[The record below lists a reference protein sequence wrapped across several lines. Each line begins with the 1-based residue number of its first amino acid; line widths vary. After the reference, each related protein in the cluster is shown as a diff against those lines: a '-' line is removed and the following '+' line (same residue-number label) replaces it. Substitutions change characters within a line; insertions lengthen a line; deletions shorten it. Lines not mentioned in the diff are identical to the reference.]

1 MKNWIIYVNSRW
13 APHFFFHGKIIIM
26 KFAHMWVDTTLAT
39 GKVIVLCIHTQ
50 QLPFTFHMIIH
61 ECCCYRYHHLVVV
74 SQDTSHTSLT
84 VIDGVKLFYQVNATS
99 QTVHQQWQRA
109 WKIFC
114 QASFRWKKMLDWCK
128 KTHFTNYIKLHS
140 SYYYFCYCWITHT
153 HSLLICNLPIHHAN
167 KFNNHFFS
175 ACCWLFWKCSSKVWC
190 CVKWKKATIKVS
202 FYATNSYV

>member
-1 MKNWIIYVNSRW
+1 
-13 APHFFFHGKIIIM
+13 M

-140 SYYYFCYCWITHT
+140 SYYYFFATAELHIHTRCLYAIYPFIT
-153 HSLLICNLPIHHAN
+153 LINLIII
-167 KFNNHFFS
+167 FLVLVVGCFES
-175 ACCWLFWKCSSKVWC
+175 AHPKCDVVWSG
-190 CVKWKKATIKVS
+190 KKRP
-202 FYATNSYV
+202 